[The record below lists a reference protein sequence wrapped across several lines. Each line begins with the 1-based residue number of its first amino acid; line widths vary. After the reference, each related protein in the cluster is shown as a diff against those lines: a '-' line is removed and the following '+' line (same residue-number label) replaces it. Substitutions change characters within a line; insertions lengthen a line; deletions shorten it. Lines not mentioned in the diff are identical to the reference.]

1 MASDP
6 SKNHGEGNP
15 EAAARFNAA
24 ETAFV
29 VSSKG
34 KTAVKIGPKVGLK
47 EQPELD
53 EAERQGLARAR
64 GGPPI
69 ADTRTVEKP

>member
-6 SKNHGEGNP
+6 TKNHGEGNP

-24 ETAFV
+24 ETAFL
-29 VSSKG
+29 VSSAG
-34 KTAVKIGPKVGLK
+34 KIAVKVGPEVGLE

-53 EAERQGLARAR
+53 EAERLGPARAR
-64 GGPPI
+64 GGAPR
-69 ADTRTVEKP
+69 ADEKIIGKP